1 MEGYIDLY
9 LESIILEAPEFK
21 PYWENAF
28 DAWKDYLVMKEEE
41 NKGKMASFDS
51 KKGKQGKNN

>member
-1 MEGYIDLY
+1 
-9 LESIILEAPEFK
+9 
-21 PYWENAF
+21 
-28 DAWKDYLVMKEEE
+28 MKEEE